1 MEKLSRFLSGTVK
14 DLNAA
19 KGIRGQ
25 RIHQAWPK
33 VVGELLA
40 RQSQPLVIKGSTLYV
55 RVSAA
60 AWAQELQL
68 RQRDILERLAKEL
81 GQNPLRDLRCRVGSV
96 ERTKSLVQDKPPSP
110 NLERVTLEPARLA
123 EIKAVAAGLN
133 DPALR
138 EKLEKVMIAQ
148 SRREKLEVAR
158 GRLPCPLC
166 GRFREAHHDVCPGC
180 RRERESE
187 RTSRILRCLSREP
200 WLTQRDMQAQFP
212 DLSGAEY
219 HHWRGR
225 LRSLLKRRV
234 WEAFWELAV
243 GDVLPSSLRATM
255 LDLTMLSTSLPVE
268 RLDTRHLQFTLGERL
283 AKCYFA
289 DRKLKDETPRRIQS
303 SSVDVSH

>member
-25 RIHQAWPK
+25 RIHQAWPR

-40 RQSQPLVIKGSTLYV
+40 RQSEPLTIKGSTLYV

-68 RQRDILERLAKEL
+68 RQRDILERLAKQL
-81 GQNPLRDLRCRVGSV
+81 GQTPLREMRCRVGSV
-96 ERTKSLVQDKPPSP
+96 ERPKPLVEESPSAP
-110 NLERVTLEPARLA
+110 NLEAVTLEPARLA
-123 EIKAVAAGLN
+123 EIRAVASGLK
-133 DPALR
+133 DPVLR

-148 SRREKLEVAR
+148 SRREKLEVAG

-166 GRFREAHHDVCPGC
+166 GRFREAHEKVCPGC
-180 RRERESE
+180 RRERENE

-200 WLTQRDMQAQFP
+200 WLTQRDMQEQFP

-225 LRSLLKRRV
+225 LRSLLKRRI
-234 WEAFWELAV
+234 WEAFWELQI
-243 GDVLPSSLRATM
+243 GDALPSNLRATM

-268 RLDTRHLQFTLGERL
+268 RLDTRHLQFALGDRL
-283 AKCYFA
+283 ARCYFA
-289 DRKLKDETPRRIQS
+289 DCKLKSETNDRPQS
-303 SSVDVSH
+303 SSVDDSH